1 MIKTQNELKQKI
13 SKYNSN
19 EKLLE
24 NKSYIKIFNKNT
36 QNISKDK
43 ELLKNTI
50 DFFKKNK
57 EICYSKI
64 NYIDYQINNL
74 QFCQDKMTGK
84 LKEKID
90 NNINKIKL
98 NKSMSCNNIFDKK
111 LKNLQKEHHHRI
123 LVMRKD
129 LKISNKKKLKQ
140 LNNLIKEKEDQ
151 KIKLLKEIRN
161 KEREDIKKRNH
172 KNMENAIELR
182 KYVNE
187 KPKIEQYLYEKILNN
202 YIEREANLINKEN
215 SERKKYMS
223 SIYNQEYS
231 DKEQNNLE

>member
-36 QNISKDK
+36 KNISKDK
-43 ELLKNTI
+43 ELIKNRI

-64 NYIDYQINNL
+64 NYIDYHINNL
-74 QFCQDKMTGK
+74 QFFQDKMTGK

-111 LKNLQKEHHHRI
+111 LKI
-123 LVMRKD
+123 Y
-129 LKISNKKKLKQ
+129 
-140 LNNLIKEKEDQ
+140 
-151 KIKLLKEIRN
+151 
-161 KEREDIKKRNH
+161 KRSIT
-172 KNMENAIELR
+172 IEFL
-182 KYVNE
+182 
-187 KPKIEQYLYEKILNN
+187 
-202 YIEREANLINKEN
+202 
-215 SERKKYMS
+215 S
-223 SIYNQEYS
+223 
-231 DKEQNNLE
+231 